1 MEECIEVSHERML
14 GSSQNCHKDWRI
26 TVDNCH
32 SLGCSV
38 SELPL
43 GNFSP
48 FEALWV
54 SLHRRWTFQIL
65 SFPHPMQL
73 GACMWLR
80 LGQAGPHAKNIK
92 LRANDTK
99 KHRPHKKKKKITSG
113 TVSSH
118 IKAQLPQTVVP
129 KEPGQFP
136 VPGSR
141 RRQRRL
147 QCGNHSNTTSK
158 DLLQSV
164 IWASFSWVAC
174 DQVLQPSW

>member
-99 KHRPHKKKKKITSG
+99 KHRPQKKKKNHFWYCEQPYQGPASTDSG
-113 TVSSH
+113 AKGARAVPSPRVKTQAE
-118 IKAQLPQTVVP
+118 KAAVWEPQQYNLKRP
-129 KEPGQFP
+129 APE
-136 VPGSR
+136 
-141 RRQRRL
+141 
-147 QCGNHSNTTSK
+147 C
-158 DLLQSV
+158 DLS
-164 IWASFSWVAC
+164 
-174 DQVLQPSW
+174 

>member
-99 KHRPHKKKKKITSG
+99 KHRPQKKKKKSLLVLWAAISRPSFHRQWCQRSQGSSQSQGQDAGREGCSVG
-113 TVSSH
+113 TTAIQPQKTCSRVWFELVS
-118 IKAQLPQTVVP
+118 A
-129 KEPGQFP
+129 G
-136 VPGSR
+136 
-141 RRQRRL
+141 
-147 QCGNHSNTTSK
+147 
-158 DLLQSV
+158 
-164 IWASFSWVAC
+164 
-174 DQVLQPSW
+174 